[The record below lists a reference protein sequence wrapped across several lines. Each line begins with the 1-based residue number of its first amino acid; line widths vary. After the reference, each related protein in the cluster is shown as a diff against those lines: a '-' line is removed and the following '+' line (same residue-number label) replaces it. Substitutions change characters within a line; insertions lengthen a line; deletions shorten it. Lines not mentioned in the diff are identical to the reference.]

1 MGRKTPG
8 IAPEP
13 NGTWSVDK
21 VWRGR
26 RLRRRGFVNHEEAQG
41 WLIAQLQA
49 LRLQKYHPNGR
60 FVVFEAT
67 HATSAIKRPT
77 HVTLGGTPL
86 FERTE
91 AILLELS
98 SHEEVPF

>member
-26 RLRRRGFVNHEEAQG
+26 RLRRRGFVDHEEAQG
-41 WLIAQLQA
+41 WLIAQMQRWGQVPADADLAAA
-49 LRLQKYHPNGR
+49 LAVYDPEMHDRAAGL
-60 FVVFEAT
+60 A
-67 HATSAIKRPT
+67 
-77 HVTLGGTPL
+77 
-86 FERTE
+86 
-91 AILLELS
+91 
-98 SHEEVPF
+98 